1 MASIGQTLFRFTG
14 AVLLGV
20 SATAIDHPG
29 TLFAPSAVDRVKT
42 VPVVVA
48 ARDIPEGRVI
58 DRTGLFVAYWPAGTV
73 PAGAYTTLDSLAGR
87 VTRVPIYKGEA
98 MVRGRL
104 APEGTGPGLEVKLT
118 PGKRAYAVRINDVAS
133 LAGMVQ
139 PNSRVDVMVIL
150 ADPNDRGRRVA
161 KVFMSNMRV
170 LAIGTAA
177 QRSEDGRPV
186 NAAVATLE
194 VTPDEAERLAIATA
208 QGQIQLVLRG
218 YGDPDSLTASATVT
232 HDMPNLVRGAGCA
245 TTDRPG
251 VIVRDLLR
259 RVCTTGDL
267 KFSKD
272 SAARS
277 DSPRR

>member
-29 TLFAPSAVDRVKT
+29 TLFAPSAVDRIKT

-48 ARDIPEGRVI
+48 ARDIREGMVI
-58 DRTGLFVAYWPAGTV
+58 DRAGLVIAQWPAGTV
-73 PAGAYTTLDSLAGR
+73 PVGAYATLDSAANR
-87 VTRVPIYKGEA
+87 VSRVSIFKGEA
-98 MVRGRL
+98 IVPGRL
-104 APEGTGPGLEVKLT
+104 APEGTAPGLEVKLT
-118 PGKRAYAVRINDVAS
+118 PGKRAYSVRINDVAS

-139 PNSRVDVMVIL
+139 PNSRVDVMVVL
-150 ADPNDRGRRVA
+150 ADPNDRGRRVVA

-194 VTPDEAERLAIATA
+194 VTPDEAERLAIATV

-218 YGDPDSLTASATVT
+218 YGDPDSLTAFAT
-232 HDMPNLVRGAGCA
+232 DMPNFVRGAGCA

>member
-14 AVLLGV
+14 AMLLGV

-29 TLFAPSAVDRVKT
+29 MLFAPSAVDRVKT

-48 ARDIPEGRVI
+48 ARDIPEGTLI
-58 DRTGLFVAYWPAGTV
+58 DRTGLFVSYWPAGTV
-73 PAGAYTTLDSLAGR
+73 PAGAYTTLDSLAAR

-98 MVRGRL
+98 MVPGRL
-104 APEGTGPGLEVKLT
+104 APEGTGPGLEVKIT
-118 PGKRAYAVRINDVAS
+118 PGKRAFGLRINDVAGI
-133 LAGMVQ
+133 AGMVQ
-139 PNSRVDVMVIL
+139 PNSRVDVMVVL

-161 KVFMSNMRV
+161 TVFMSNMRV
-170 LAIGTAA
+170 LAIGGPW
-177 QRSEDGRPV
+177 QDPD
-186 NAAVATLE
+186 AVTPPRDAVVTLE
-194 VTPDEAERLAIATA
+194 VTPDEAERLAIAQT
-208 QGQIQLVLRG
+208 QGQIALVLRG

-232 HDMPNLVRGAGCA
+232 HDMPNLVRGDGCA

-259 RVCTTGDL
+259 RVCTTGGL

-277 DSPRR
+277 DSRRR